1 MFTIYCY
8 TNKINGKKYIG
19 ITSRSIKERENSHIY
34 ETREIRSKNF
44 PFKRALIKYGI
55 ENFNLEIL
63 EEVKTKEEACQKE
76 IFYIK
81 KHKTYYKFSN
91 SNGYNATIGG
101 EFLSHPKDRVIQ
113 VDKDDLDKITIWESA
128 ADVRKNINKKIYDAI
143 KKNSITNNSF

>member
-19 ITSRSIKERENSHIY
+19 ITSRSMKERENSHIY
-34 ETREIRSKNF
+34 ETKEMRSKNF

-63 EEVKTKEEACQKE
+63 EQVETKEEACQKE

-81 KHKTYYKFSN
+81 K
-91 SNGYNATIGG
+91 I
-101 EFLSHPKDRVIQ
+101 
-113 VDKDDLDKITIWESA
+113 
-128 ADVRKNINKKIYDAI
+128 
-143 KKNSITNNSF
+143 